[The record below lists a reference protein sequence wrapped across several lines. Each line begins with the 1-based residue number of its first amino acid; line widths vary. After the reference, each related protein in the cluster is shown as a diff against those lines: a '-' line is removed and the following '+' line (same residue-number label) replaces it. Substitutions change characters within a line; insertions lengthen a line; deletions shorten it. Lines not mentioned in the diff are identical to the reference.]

1 MERGGDEIGGR
12 ESVGWKREEGGKR
25 GGAEGTVGGWDLPVI
40 WKVMER
46 RGGTLGFCCLWV

>member
-12 ESVGWKREEGGKR
+12 ESVGWKREERGKR